1 MIKTDGSENI
11 GKSIKAQQK
20 EYFTE
25 WTGQGKMIRPDD
37 QIKLFLVWS
46 VKQYEIPPQVPRQ
59 WIQQV
64 VQKVTENN
72 LILRIFVFLCF
83 ANSFA

>member
-1 MIKTDGSENI
+1 MRKNDGSENI
-11 GKSIKAQQK
+11 GKLIKAQQK

-25 WTGQGKMIRPDD
+25 LTGQDKMIRPDD
-37 QIKLFLVWS
+37 QIKLYFVWS
-46 VKQYEIPPQVPRQ
+46 VKRYAIPPQVPRQ

-72 LILRIFVFLCF
+72 LF
-83 ANSFA
+83 

>member
-1 MIKTDGSENI
+1 MIKTDGFENI

-46 VKQYEIPPQVPRQ
+46 VKQYAIPP
-59 WIQQV
+59 
-64 VQKVTENN
+64 
-72 LILRIFVFLCF
+72 
-83 ANSFA
+83 

>member
-1 MIKTDGSENI
+1 MIKTDGFENI

-46 VKQYEIPPQVPRQ
+46 VKQYAIPPQVPRQ

-83 ANSFA
+83 ANSFV

>member
-1 MIKTDGSENI
+1 MIKNDGSENI
-11 GKSIKAQQK
+11 GKLIKAQQK

-25 WTGQGKMIRPDD
+25 LTGQDKMIRPGD
-37 QIKLFLVWS
+37 QIKLYFVWS

-64 VQKVTENN
+64 VQKVTEKN
-72 LILRIFVFLCF
+72 LI
-83 ANSFA
+83 

>member
-46 VKQYEIPPQVPRQ
+46 VKQYAIPPQVPRQ

>member
-1 MIKTDGSENI
+1 MICQPRIKNDGSENK

-25 WTGQGKMIRPDD
+25 WTGQGKIVRPDD
-37 QIKLFLVWS
+37 QIKLYSVWIG
-46 VKQYEIPPQVPRQ
+46 KQYAIPPQGPRQ

-72 LILRIFVFLCF
+72 LI
-83 ANSFA
+83 

>member
-1 MIKTDGSENI
+1 MRKNDGSENI
-11 GKSIKAQQK
+11 GKLIKAQQK

-25 WTGQGKMIRPDD
+25 LTGQDKMIRPDD
-37 QIKLFLVWS
+37 QIKLYFVWS
-46 VKQYEIPPQVPRQ
+46 VKQYAIPPQVPRQ

-83 ANSFA
+83 ANSFV

>member
-1 MIKTDGSENI
+1 MRKNDGSENI
-11 GKSIKAQQK
+11 GKLIKAQQK

-25 WTGQGKMIRPDD
+25 LTRQDKMIRPDD
-37 QIKLFLVWS
+37 QIKLYFVWS